1 MNKEASARIKINDLL
16 KESGWIFF
24 DEKGKKTNIILEN
37 QTKLTQK
44 QIDEYGNDFETTSKG
59 FIDFLL
65 LDEHSHPL
73 IVLEAKSEKYN
84 PLVGKEQA
92 RAYARSQNC
101 RFILLSNGNLHYFW
115 DTQQGNPYII
125 TKFPSPESM
134 KGYEHYNPDPDAL
147 INEIITSGYI
157 AITQKHNYSINP
169 DFQNEET
176 RSEYLKKNNL
186 SILRPY
192 QVKAI
197 ESIQE
202 SIRNGN
208 NRFLFEMA
216 TGTGKT
222 LISAA
227 VMKLF
232 LKTGNAHRILF
243 LVDRLELEDQAQRNM
258 VKYLKNDFTSLI
270 YKENKGDWRKAD
282 IVISTVQSLLSG
294 DKYRTLFS
302 PTDFDLVIS
311 DESHRSIGGNAR
323 AVFEYFVGYKLGL
336 TATPK
341 DYIKNAVPDGNSP
354 RDYERRLL
362 LDTYETFGC
371 KSGNP
376 TFRYSLVDG
385 VKDGYLVSPTVIDAR
400 SQVTTQLLSDEGYAY
415 VDTSQ
420 AGDDNITYFE
430 EKHFEKR
437 FFSQNTNRTLCRAFM
452 ENAICDPISGE
463 IGKSIIFCVSQKHA
477 TKITQILNVLA
488 DKMFPGKYKSD
499 FAMQVTSIIPTAQQM
514 SINFANN
521 NLSGRENFLAD
532 YRTSKT
538 RVCVTV
544 GMMTTGYDCTDIL
557 NIALMRPIFSPSEF
571 IQIKGRGTRR
581 HDFAEAHLDPAAK
594 EIHKDKIK
602 TGFTLFDFF
611 AICEY
616 FEEKFDYD
624 QVLDLPVVT
633 APSEPKTTDVVPPPP
648 SANEAEIH
656 TPDPL
661 TMLER
666 KVIGADGMKIDR
678 MFFQKF
684 EEKIKQDPLIKQ
696 GVDDGKWDFVL
707 DYINQN
713 MIDKPEEHFTLE
725 KLRRSIQLDRRLTL
739 REIVEKAFGLIP
751 GFKSKDELLNS
762 EFERFI
768 SIHKP
773 GSAENI
779 PALKYYFKA
788 YVTDNRLRDII
799 DRKNYAE
806 WNTYPRFGMK
816 DFKSVKDNWKT
827 AIPEYIKDYVVLN
840 KFM

>member
-1 MNKEASARIKINDLL
+1 MSKEASARIKINDLL
-16 KESGWIFF
+16 KEAGWRFF
-24 DEKGKKTNIILEN
+24 DEKGKPANIVLEN
-37 QTKLTQK
+37 QTKITQTM
-44 QIDEYGNDFETTSKG
+44 IDEYGADFEKASRG

-65 LDEHSHPL
+65 LDEHSHPI
-73 IVLEAKSEKYN
+73 IVLEAKSEKFN

-92 RAYARSQNC
+92 RTYARSQNC

-147 INEIITSGYI
+147 VNEIVTSGYI
-157 AITQKHNYSINP
+157 AVTQKHDYDQSP
-169 DFQNEET
+169 DFHNEDT
-176 RSEYLKKNNL
+176 RAEYLKKHNL
-186 SILRPY
+186 SLLRPY

-197 ESIQE
+197 ESIQN
-202 SIRNGN
+202 SVRNGN

-227 VMKLF
+227 VIKLF
-232 LKTGNAHRILF
+232 LKTGNAHRVLF

-270 YKENKGDWRKAD
+270 YKENKDDWRKAD
-282 IVISTVQSLLSG
+282 IVITTVQSLLSA
-294 DKYRTLFS
+294 DKYRTKFS

-311 DESHRSIGGNAR
+311 DEAHRSIGGNAR

-341 DYIKNAVPDGNSP
+341 DYLKNAKPNENST
-354 RDYERRLL
+354 REYERRLL

-371 KSGNP
+371 KSGIP
-376 TFRYSLVDG
+376 TYRYSLVDG

-400 SQVTTQLLSDEGYAY
+400 SQVTTQLLSDQGYAY
-415 VDTSQ
+415 VEKDPQGEEST
-420 AGDDNITYFE
+420 TYFE
-430 EKHFEKR
+430 ERDFEKR
-437 FFSQNTNRTLCRAFM
+437 FFSENTNVTLCRAFL
-452 ENAICDPISGE
+452 ENAAYDPISGE
-463 IGKSIIFCVSQKHA
+463 IGKSIVFAVSQRHA
-477 TKITQILNVLA
+477 TKLTQILNEMA
-488 DKMFPGKYKSD
+488 DKMFPGKYNSD

-514 SINFANN
+514 SINFSNN
-521 NLSGRENFLAD
+521 NLSGRGNFISD

-571 IQIKGRGTRR
+571 IQIKGRGTRL
-581 HDFAEAHLDPAAK
+581 HNFYEQFIDPSLK
-594 EIHKDKIK
+594 EQHKDKIK
-602 TGFTLFDFF
+602 TGYILFDFF
-611 AICEY
+611 AVCEY

-624 QVLDLPVVT
+624 QVLALPVLNEQTTFPVGG
-633 APSEPKTTDVVPPPP
+633 EPPQPQAT
-648 SANEAEIH
+648 SAEIH

-661 TMLER
+661 AKIDR
-666 KVIGADGMKIDR
+666 KSIGTEGMKIDR
-678 MFFQKF
+678 MYFQKF
-684 EEKIKQDPLIKQ
+684 EEKIKQDPKVKQ
-696 GVDDGKWDFVL
+696 GVNDGKWDYVL

-713 MIDKPEEHFTLE
+713 IIDKPEDFFTLE
-725 KLRRSIQLDRRLTL
+725 KLRHSIQLDRRLTL

-751 GFKSKDELLNS
+751 GFKSKDELINA
-762 EFERFI
+762 EFDKFI
-768 SIHKP
+768 SIFKP
-773 GSAENI
+773 NTTDNI

-799 DRKNYAE
+799 DSRDYAE
-806 WNTYPRFGMK
+806 LYTYPRFGMN
-816 DFKSVKDNWKT
+816 DFKAVKDKWRT

>member
-1 MNKEASARIKINDLL
+1 MSKEASARVKINELL
-16 KESGWIFF
+16 KEAGWRFF
-24 DEKGKKTNIILEN
+24 DEKGRKANIILEN
-37 QTKLTQK
+37 QTKITRK
-44 QIDEYGNDFETTSKG
+44 MIDEFGNDFEKSTKG
-59 FIDFLL
+59 YIDFLL
-65 LDEHSHPL
+65 VDEHSHPV
-73 IVLEAKSEKYN
+73 IVLEAKSEKHN

-125 TKFPSPESM
+125 TKFPSPESI
-134 KGYEHYNPDPDAL
+134 KGYGHYNPDPNAL
-147 INEIITSGYI
+147 VNEIITSGYI
-157 AITQKHNYSINP
+157 AVTQKYDYDQNP
-169 DFQNEET
+169 DFQNEKT
-176 RSEYLKKNNL
+176 RAEYLKKYNL

-192 QVKAI
+192 QVKAV
-197 ESIQE
+197 ESIQ
-202 SIRNGN
+202 SAVRKGA

-232 LKTGNAHRILF
+232 LKTGNSHRVLF

-258 VKYLKNDFTSLI
+258 VKYLKNDYTSVI
-270 YKENKGDWRKAD
+270 YKENKEDWHKAE

-294 DKYRTLFS
+294 DKYRTQFS

-311 DESHRSIGGNAR
+311 DEAHRSIGGNAR

-341 DYIKNAVPDGNSP
+341 DYIKNAVFDGNSP

-371 KSGNP
+371 KSGIP
-376 TFRYSLVDG
+376 TFRYSLIDG

-400 SQVTTQLLSDEGYAY
+400 SQVTTQLLSDQGYAY
-415 VDTSQ
+415 VEPNPQGEDT
-420 AGDDNITYFE
+420 ITYFE
-430 EKHFEKR
+430 EKDFEKR
-437 FFSQNTNRTLCRAFM
+437 FFSHNTNVTLCKAFM
-452 ENAICDPISGE
+452 ENAMCDPISGE
-463 IGKSIIFCVSQKHA
+463 IGKSIIFTVSQKHA
-477 TKITQILNVLA
+477 TKITQILNVIA
-488 DKMFPGKYKSD
+488 DKMFPGKYNSD

-521 NLSGRENFLAD
+521 NLSGRGNFIPS
-532 YRTSKT
+532 YRSSKT

-581 HDFAEAHLDPAAK
+581 HDFCEQFIDTALK
-594 EIHKDKIK
+594 EQHQDNIK
-602 TGFTLFDFF
+602 TGFFLFDFF
-611 AICEY
+611 AVCEY

-624 QVLDLPVVT
+624 QVLALP
-633 APSEPKTTDVVPPPP
+633 ALSERTNSPADGELPLPQATG
-648 SANEAEIH
+648 AEIH

-661 TMLER
+661 AKIER
-666 KVIGADGMKIDR
+666 KVIGAEGMKIDR

-684 EEKIKQDPLIKQ
+684 EEKIKQDPVIKQ

-713 MIDKPEEHFTLE
+713 MIDKPEDFFTLE
-725 KLRRSIQLDRRLTL
+725 KLRQSLHLDRRLTL

-751 GFKSKDELLNS
+751 GFKSKDELLNN
-762 EFERFI
+762 EFDKFV

-773 GSAENI
+773 SSDDNI
-779 PALKYYFKA
+779 PALKYFFKA

-799 DRKNYAE
+799 DHGDYAE
-806 WNTYPRFGMK
+806 LNTYARFSMK
-816 DFKSVKDNWKT
+816 DFKAVKKNWRT
-827 AIPEYIKDYVVLN
+827 SIPEYIKDYVILN
-840 KFM
+840 RFM